1 MWLEHGAWGWV
12 VKGGEPRT
20 KAGLG
25 RGAAVRHLEDFGQW
39 GIKER
44 TGARKKGAEFRLVL

>member
-1 MWLEHGAWGWV
+1 M

-25 RGAAVRHLEDFGQW
+25 CGGAVRHLEDFGQW

-44 TGARKKGAEFRLVL
+44 TGARKKGDEFRLVL